1 MSAPIQVTCNACNAT
16 LDIRQRHACPGFDH
30 EAMARRI
37 EALEDERRA
46 LTARVERLEFMI
58 ATGQEPLQ

>member
-1 MSAPIQVTCNACNAT
+1 MSAPIQFTCNACNAT
-16 LDIRQRHACPGFDH
+16 FHNEQRHACPGFDH
-30 EAMARRI
+30 AAMAARLD
-37 EALEDERRA
+37 ALEDERRA